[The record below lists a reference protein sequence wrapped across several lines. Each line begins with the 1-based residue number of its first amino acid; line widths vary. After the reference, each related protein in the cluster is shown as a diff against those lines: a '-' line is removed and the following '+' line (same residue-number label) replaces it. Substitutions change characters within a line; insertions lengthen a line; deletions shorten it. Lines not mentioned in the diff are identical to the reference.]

1 MGARFVLDRIMAVIR
16 TLNAVLENSAVT
28 TYAGLAQSAQTIW
41 KVDAAPNAMV
51 IAPSM
56 MSAFLETFAM

>member
-1 MGARFVLDRIMAVIR
+1 MAVIR

-56 MSAFLETFAM
+56 MSAFLDIFAM